1 MFSEVSGDKTPVLMR
16 KLKLCSVV
24 FDFSEGSGLESE
36 KEVQIVSVYPPQHR
50 SLLLILRSSACTYST
65 SLNTSTRSKPHFP
78 NQFYRRSVPAAFL
91 CSFCAIKHAA
101 QVIAMASENMF
112 RPLPCRPADA
122 PFDPDEDEPLL
133 EPSWS
138 HLHIV
143 YEFFLRFVTS
153 PSLDCRV
160 ARKYVDPVFLTR
172 FLELFNSE
180 DVRERDYLKTTL
192 HRVYGKFMPHRGF
205 IRKAIA
211 NSFSHFVYV
220 TERHNGVA
228 ELLEILG
235 SIINGFALPLK
246 QEHKQFLQQTL
257 LPLHKPG
264 NLNAYNQQLSYCISQ
279 YMEKEP
285 ALSSTIILGLLKYWP
300 ITNCSKEVI
309 FLTELEAL
317 LDITPPDSFAV
328 VVQPLFRT
336 LARCVGSPHFQ
347 VAERTLFLWHN
358 QYIVQLINGRRQEIL
373 PIIAPALIACS
384 RSHWNQAVLSL
395 VQNVIRLLQEA
406 DQQLWSRA
414 VDLSSITE
422 EKRDDKVKKRSSN
435 WSKLADA

>member
-36 KEVQIVSVYPPQHR
+36 KEIKRLH
-50 SLLLILRSSACTYST
+50 LLDLIEYINALKT
-65 SLNTSTRSKPHFP
+65 PFP
-78 NQFYRRSVPAAFL
+78 ESILPE
-91 CSFCAIKHAA
+91 
-101 QVIAMASENMF
+101 VIAMASENMF

-153 PSLDCRV
+153 ASLDCRV

-180 DVRERDYLKTTL
+180 DLRERDYLKTTL

-264 NLNAYNQQLSYCISQ
+264 NLSAYNQQLSYCISQ

-300 ITNCSKEVI
+300 ITNCSKEVL

-317 LDITPPDSFAV
+317 LDITPADSFAI

-395 VQNVIRLLQEA
+395 VSNVIRLLQEA

-414 VDLSSITE
+414 VDMSTSAE
-422 EKRDDKVKKRSSN
+422 EKRDDKLKKRSSN
-435 WSKLADA
+435 WSKLSEA

>member
-1 MFSEVSGDKTPVLMR
+1 
-16 KLKLCSVV
+16 
-24 FDFSEGSGLESE
+24 
-36 KEVQIVSVYPPQHR
+36 
-50 SLLLILRSSACTYST
+50 
-65 SLNTSTRSKPHFP
+65 
-78 NQFYRRSVPAAFL
+78 
-91 CSFCAIKHAA
+91 
-101 QVIAMASENMF
+101 
-112 RPLPCRPADA
+112 
-122 PFDPDEDEPLL
+122 
-133 EPSWS
+133 
-138 HLHIV
+138 
-143 YEFFLRFVTS
+143 
-153 PSLDCRV
+153 
-160 ARKYVDPVFLTR
+160 
-172 FLELFNSE
+172 
-180 DVRERDYLKTTL
+180 
-192 HRVYGKFMPHRGF
+192 
-205 IRKAIA
+205 
-211 NSFSHFVYV
+211 
-220 TERHNGVA
+220 
-228 ELLEILG
+228 
-235 SIINGFALPLK
+235 
-246 QEHKQFLQQTL
+246 
-257 LPLHKPG
+257 
-264 NLNAYNQQLSYCISQ
+264 
-279 YMEKEP
+279 MEKEP

-414 VDLSSITE
+414 VDLSNITE